1 MKKQFLFFLLM
12 LKFLTADA
20 QKYSLSS
27 KVIDDAGYEY
37 VRVIGQDEDGFYL
50 LQSNLSLNTLRDRI
64 GFRNRKYKIGY
75 YDFNMN
81 EKWTRKLEDEPDN
94 FNIDVVTMFNDHPMV
109 LRSQWMKSENTISFS
124 VEMIDSKGNSFNK
137 QKPGKISYAR
147 ESDLEKA
154 RVIVSKNN
162 ETACIVLQ
170 EIRSHDQVLHF
181 ITVDTSLSKGRTYD
195 PVIPYSEKQLEIT
208 EVAIA
213 DQGEISVLSV
223 QEEKIPDEKR
233 KKLMRYKL
241 FLLQAAATSFSE
253 NAVTSGDKQLTEAS
267 LTMDNINRKAVVAGF
282 YNDNDSYTGTGV
294 VFASWNLTGNAAPEI
309 KTVSID
315 DNARIKLIGE
325 RNSGSNTGLYSYPIR
340 KLVLRSDG
348 GAVVIAEAAYY
359 SEYSYYDY
367 FTQSFTR
374 RIEYHYDNVVIM
386 SIHTNGTIDWSAV
399 LRKSQESLD
408 DGGVFSSFTSVL
420 QSNRIDLIYNKDLSR
435 SNAVGLFTVDNK
447 GVSDQLNLSSS
458 ESNIYILPQSG
469 KQVDENTL
477 IVAAI
482 QKKKLYLMKVEL

>member
-1 MKKQFLFFLLM
+1 M
-12 LKFLTADA
+12 LKFVVADA
-20 QKYSLSS
+20 QKYSLSP

-50 LQSNLSLNTLRDRI
+50 LQSNLSLNTSRDRI

-81 EKWTRKLEDEPDN
+81 EKWTRKLEDEADN

-109 LRSQWMKSENTISFS
+109 LRSQWVKSENTITFS
-124 VEMIDSKGNSFNK
+124 VEMIDSKGSGFNK
-137 QKPGKISYAR
+137 KQAGKISYAR

-170 EIRSHDQVLHF
+170 EIRSNDQVLHF
-181 ITVDTSLSKGRTYD
+181 ITVDTSLSKARTYD
-195 PVIPYSEKQLEIT
+195 PIVPYSEKQLEIT
-208 EVAIA
+208 EVAIS

-223 QEEKIPDEKR
+223 QEEKVPAEKR
-233 KKLMRYKL
+233 KKQMRYKL
-241 FLLQAAATSFSE
+241 FMLQADATSFSE
-253 NAVTSGDKQLTEAS
+253 KAVTSGDKQLTEAS
-267 LTMDNINRKAVVAGF
+267 LTLDNNNRKAVVAGF

-294 VFASWNLTGNAAPEI
+294 VFASWSLNGNAEPEI

-435 SNAVGLFTVDNK
+435 NNAVGLFTVDNK
-447 GVSDQLNLSSS
+447 GVSDQSNVSSS
-458 ESNIYILPQSG
+458 ESSIYILPQSG